1 MVYGIVKQSNGSIWV
16 FSELER
22 GTAFKIYLPRYVG
35 ESETAY
41 LESRPDT
48 KPVRGSETILLVE
61 DDRSIRLLLTVL
73 LEHNGFKVLQADNG
87 LNALQT
93 AAQHAGRIDLL
104 ITDIIMPKISGRVL
118 ADRLIAGGLVSKVLY
133 ISGYTETDIVHQG
146 VLNEGTPFLPKP
158 FSNDAFLRKVREMLD
173 LPPEPAA

>member
-1 MVYGIVKQSNGSIWV
+1 M
-16 FSELER
+16 ER

-35 ESETAY
+35 ESETAG

-87 LNALQT
+87 LNALRRPLGMQAEST
-93 AAQHAGRIDLL
+93 C
-104 ITDIIMPKISGRVL
+104 
-118 ADRLIAGGLVSKVLY
+118 
-133 ISGYTETDIVHQG
+133 
-146 VLNEGTPFLPKP
+146 
-158 FSNDAFLRKVREMLD
+158 
-173 LPPEPAA
+173 